1 MTEDQWPETWLWF
14 DSVLCLPR
22 CGRCCTTDTLHP
34 GEEKIQAL
42 EIHLLMVVFR
52 RLFNFSTTWRIP
64 DCVSKTRQ
72 SISCTNTIQKS
83 LGVFIIASNTQDC
96 ICVEKRYLHHKESFH
111 NNTTID
117 LRGGQTSYLIHI
129 LYIFFILQSWSCGKV
144 GECLSSTKNT
154 ELLVVGVYSNVLHL
168 YVHICILR
176 YCVVGNGF
184 FLVVMGIKNTK
195 KTTLMTGLF

>member
-129 LYIFFILQSWSCGKV
+129 LYILFYIFFILQSWK
-144 GECLSSTKNT
+144 LW
-154 ELLVVGVYSNVLHL
+154 
-168 YVHICILR
+168 
-176 YCVVGNGF
+176 
-184 FLVVMGIKNTK
+184 
-195 KTTLMTGLF
+195 